1 MLREQVSCSCGRT
14 PRPSFETAHDDH
26 GREVISSGGSWT
38 PVNSSR
44 GRWIEPVGNDA
55 FEAGAL
61 AFNVPVRHATTDAKN
76 YFGRI
81 ENSRERR
88 ATVVDLYL
96 VTDRSSATASTG
108 SLDVTLYGEEHV
120 VLQTA
125 ELSSEILQ
133 KRISKV
139 TLALD
144 TEAAIKTVKIQAAAR
159 ISLQI
164 FEVQTSVNDL
174 PPTIFSP
181 PTPGSVTFVGSEET
195 TSTGIVSLWFVPVT
209 EYLKGAYRSQCLF
222 DLVGRCG
229 YHADLQ
235 ESSDL
240 LFLSEEGNE
249 LIVAAKSVAAPSFR
263 RLTEVKH
270 PPKVAPRSIEM
281 LPTVAGRSR
290 IQRTT
295 SPSLRLGVA
304 LPRGDIMI
312 VLPNEPVLVRLK
324 DVLEDIKQARGAIDN
339 LDLVSMEALWS
350 ANKLFCFGYSNYW
363 KCEIDERRMRGSFER
378 PIGFMNSVIPIE
390 ELSID
395 LSTIRELE
403 IEWIS
408 TAEPSS
414 LTVISG
420 EAIYRSLP
428 TQLQGN
434 STLSFSYQ
442 LSSDFSSISTD
453 VILNSSETRRVW
465 SSESAAINPSEWNIA
480 VAPITLAYA
489 STAEIIFRGVVAVED
504 GLYLKTIAL
513 RDYTQES
520 TVGVVEYI
528 RATGGM
534 IYLEIN
540 TAESIPEPVWYR
552 VYVKTLNSNESPALR
567 FTGDGLQYLGA
578 NDEVAVLTNGVKVA
592 DGRLSKDN
600 CNIPAYAY
608 LQLGR
613 DTMDVRSDASVLQG
627 AMDEVRIW
635 KVARDMLAVN
645 ASYQRNIADTD
656 LILRLPFNS
665 AEKTNWFPSGTDES
679 GNSVD
684 FMVQNSGIQS
694 AFSIPISVR
703 TGNRGMPRKTP
714 VPLATKATGGS
725 ITLTME
731 EPLDTGGLPIARYN
745 IFMLQDNL
753 FSKITS
759 VEASSTNEI
768 TSTTVTRDVDDVPL
782 RALTDYTF
790 KVLALQADV
799 VCDTLTEEGLES
811 DAVTKSTGFAAIPAP
826 PPRPSLLQLAGCTAV
841 ITATPPND
849 YGGTQVTGMTVG
861 VFLSTGVLYAS
872 FAVALDAGTITV
884 PSLLANTSYFVKV
897 SLKTTVGD
905 SEFGEAQSFTTGE
918 PSQPGKF
925 ARLKIDNIGS
935 SSLSLS
941 WAGPLNSGGGTV
953 SGYLV
958 YQRTSK
964 SSELVYNGSDD
975 SNTTSYLIRGLLAE
989 TLYEFAVVGINQYGI
1004 TSKEDE
1010 NVINATT
1017 STPEVPAM
1025 PTNVKESDRIRLFY
1039 VFVRNWFEWWFRCAF
1054 SNNPMHVGGL

>member
-55 FEAGAL
+55 FEA
-61 AFNVPVRHATTDAKN
+61 
-76 YFGRI
+76 
-81 ENSRERR
+81 
-88 ATVVDLYL
+88 VVDLYL
-96 VTDRSSATASTG
+96 VTDRSSATASTE

-263 RLTEVKH
+263 RLTEVEH
-270 PPKVAPRSIEM
+270 PPKVTPRSIEM

-312 VLPNEPVLVRLK
+312 VLPNEPVL
-324 DVLEDIKQARGAIDN
+324 
-339 LDLVSMEALWS
+339 
-350 ANKLFCFGYSNYW
+350 
-363 KCEIDERRMRGSFER
+363 CEIDERRMRGSFER
-378 PIGFMNSVIPIE
+378 
-390 ELSID
+390 L
-395 LSTIRELE
+395 
-403 IEWIS
+403 
-408 TAEPSS
+408 
-414 LTVISG
+414 ISG

-635 KVARDMLAVN
+635 KVARDTLAVN

-684 FMVQNSGIQS
+684 FM
-694 AFSIPISVR
+694 
-703 TGNRGMPRKTP
+703 
-714 VPLATKATGGS
+714 ATGGS

-989 TLYEFAVVGINQYGI
+989 TLRIDRLELDTSIGYWRCSDCADFA
-1004 TSKEDE
+1004 
-1010 NVINATT
+1010 
-1017 STPEVPAM
+1017 
-1025 PTNVKESDRIRLFY
+1025 
-1039 VFVRNWFEWWFRCAF
+1039 
-1054 SNNPMHVGGL
+1054 